1 MTEVLFCLSVGFVA
15 YVVYVLVDEQ
25 IALNP
30 VVPKEPI
37 LTAKPP
43 RPRATRTTASA
54 TKTRSEATA
63 KKSIPEDFDRT
74 STAILAYL
82 GENGLTTIA
91 KLARELAEN
100 RKTIEEKVDRLI
112 QKGDVSL
119 TTFRRAK
126 AVDLV
131 A

>member
-54 TKTRSEATA
+54 TKTRSAATA
-63 KKSIPEDFDRT
+63 KKNIPEDFDRT
-74 STAILAYL
+74 SAAILAYL